1 VLAVLVAAA
10 VVSAGLLVQE
20 PQTKDLLVEIV
31 TGLVVV
37 LVVLVAVTEETV
49 ELEFQAILL
58 ELQLFTLVV
67 VVALLGITVKLQDQV
82 VLVLVEMALTH
93 LQQETV

>member
-10 VVSAGLLVQE
+10 VVSAGLVVQE

-37 LVVLVAVTEETV
+37 LAVLVALTEETV

-67 VVALLGITVKLQDQV
+67 EAVLLVIPVKLQDQV
-82 VLVLVEMALTH
+82 VLVLAEMALTH